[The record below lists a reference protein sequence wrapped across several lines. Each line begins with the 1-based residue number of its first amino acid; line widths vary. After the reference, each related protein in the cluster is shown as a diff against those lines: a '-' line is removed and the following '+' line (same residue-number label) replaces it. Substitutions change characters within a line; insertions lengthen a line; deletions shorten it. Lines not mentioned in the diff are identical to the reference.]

1 MHSRWVTDTMHP
13 LGQARQAVMEG
24 GCYIMN
30 RTSKH
35 KTTKKKTFRNTQDL
49 PCMHLDPGVNR
60 LRFNITSIHQTDS
73 WPVAPDIVFPICVIL
88 QRWERV

>member
-35 KTTKKKTFRNTQDL
+35 KTTKKKNIQKHTEPTMHAFRPRSQQAE
-49 PCMHLDPGVNR
+49 V
-60 LRFNITSIHQTDS
+60 
-73 WPVAPDIVFPICVIL
+73 
-88 QRWERV
+88 